1 MVPQRATSGLGL
13 LFVGRRYQVA
23 TVELSLLLLL
33 LLLLVKP
40 GGQDLA
46 RILLLLPLV
55 EGGSFLP
62 VGMIRGEV
70 EELLGS
76 FWLDSPYLM
85 DKGVARGTILEHC
98 DGLVVSRVEELGTIF
113 GEVANVV
120 TETLTLL
127 LPAMA

>member
-33 LLLLVKP
+33 LLLVKP
-40 GGQDLA
+40 GGRDLA

-98 DGLVVSRVEELGTIF
+98 DDLVVSRVEELGTIF

>member
-33 LLLLVKP
+33 LLLVKP
-40 GGQDLA
+40 GGRDLA

-127 LPAMA
+127 LPAIA